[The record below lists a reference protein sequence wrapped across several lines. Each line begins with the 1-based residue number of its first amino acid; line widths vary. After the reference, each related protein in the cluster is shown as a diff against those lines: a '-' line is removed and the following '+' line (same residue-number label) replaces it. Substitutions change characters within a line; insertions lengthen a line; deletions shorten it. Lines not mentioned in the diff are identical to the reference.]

1 MLSLGYVS
9 LCWYRKKRG
18 GRGAV
23 HAPRAAHVRDMHDV
37 LRRPETPQRSS
48 KSGCSWKW
56 LLRVFLRNPI
66 RVCEVSNS
74 FFSLKK
80 LWEDLNLLRHYQ
92 SFHFSFAIT
101 LQTLACYVYPAVY
114 RSVWMPLALF
124 LRLFCSKLDSWNIGV
139 RQSIRPVV
147 CPPSAL
153 LISGGVWKYKS
164 LLQKRAALVQ
174 VTQNCTAPFVK
185 LKGRIS
191 WMVYGISPFVISSM
205 ILK

>member
-9 LCWYRKKRG
+9 LCWYRKTT
-18 GRGAV
+18 GRERV
-23 HAPRAAHVRDMHDV
+23 ILYTHPKPLHTCVTCMTLTRK
-37 LRRPETPQRSS
+37 RSS
-48 KSGCSWKW
+48 ESGCSWKW
-56 LLRVFLRNPI
+56 LFRVFLRNPI

-80 LWEDLNLLRHYQ
+80 LWEDLNLLRHHQ
-92 SFHFSFAIT
+92 SFHFSFAVT
-101 LQTLACYVYPAVY
+101 LQTLACHSLP
-114 RSVWMPLALF
+114 RCLPLLWMPLALF

-139 RQSIRPVV
+139 RQSIRQVV

-153 LISGGVWKYKS
+153 LIRGGVWKYKS

-185 LKGRIS
+185 FKERIS
-191 WMVYGISPFVISSM
+191 WNVYGISPYVFSSM